1 MLDTLRTIISLSRYN
16 IPRPGILFLLIS
28 YLKHTNGVDHD
39 MELCACA
46 VVDLCSQLI
55 SEQNVM
61 SVSRDK
67 HATRNQTQKQT
78 PGFMDKGLLGDWNSN
93 TLYVRMRNLYPSV
106 PVIGILSVSNTAYRH
121 QCFLPYKSAQPSIL
135 YRVLNGRRYQS
146 QAASSSFHATDSYK
160 RVEGG

>member
-93 TLYVRMRNLYPSV
+93 TLHVRMRNLYPSV
-106 PVIGILSVSNTAYRH
+106 PVLESFPFPILPIGTNVSFPTRVRNLRSFTVCSTDAVTSLKLLH
-121 QCFLPYKSAQPSIL
+121 LPSTRQIPTS
-135 YRVLNGRRYQS
+135 G
-146 QAASSSFHATDSYK
+146 
-160 RVEGG
+160 